1 MVRVDLLSGTGE
13 PISGKILLVGR
24 GAPVVMPL
32 AQQRSFGRVVQH
44 KRSPC
49 TLSRKSAEYADRR
62 AGTRAVAALA
72 DVDHPN
78 VHPDNLAEDGTAGTN
93 VRSSCP
99 APIHWRR

>member
-1 MVRVDLLSGTGE
+1 MVRVDLHLGTGE
-13 PISGKILLVGR
+13 PISGEILLVGH

-44 KRSPC
+44 KRSPR
-49 TLSRKSAEYADRR
+49 TLSRKSAEYAHRR
-62 AGTRAVAALA
+62 VGKRAVSSLA

-99 APIHWRR
+99 APIRWRR